1 LLSDRPKKQLL
12 LLLLQLH
19 RLAQMCKSV
28 QLQQQQQQGQGCLA
42 VISFGTA

>member
-12 LLLLQLH
+12 L
-19 RLAQMCKSV
+19 
-28 QLQQQQQQGQGCLA
+28 QLQQLQGQGCLA

>member
-12 LLLLQLH
+12 LLLLQL
-19 RLAQMCKSV
+19 
-28 QLQQQQQQGQGCLA
+28 QGQGCLA